1 MQKNYALR
9 RARRGKGLLP
19 PNPKRWEEE
28 HNGLDLRHELNC
40 PLEDPLDHMK
50 AFSLLSNTH
59 VLPHTSLPT
68 ESTVRDHF
76 SAGRSGKWSG
86 MCVPCDGMTIVIY
99 NDCHAVTRT
108 RATLLEEFF
117 HLWLNHDHTRLRIFS
132 NGEGKRDFDQNKE
145 AEAYG
150 SGAAALVPYKPL
162 KAMLKEGKSIREIAH
177 HFMVS
182 QQLVQF
188 RLKICRLRGTSRP
201 QLKNS

>member
-9 RARRGKGLLP
+9 RSRKGKGLLP

-40 PLEDPLDHMK
+40 PLEKPLSHEA
-50 AFSLLSNTH
+50 AFSLVPNTC
-59 VLPHTSLPT
+59 VVPHTFLPLDNKI
-68 ESTVRDHF
+68 RDHF
-76 SAGRSGKWSG
+76 SAERSGKWSG
-86 MCVPCDGMTIVIY
+86 MCIPCENVTLVIY
-99 NDCHAVTRT
+99 NDCHAITRT

-132 NGEGKRDFDQNKE
+132 NGEGKRDFDQHKE

-162 KAMLKEGKSIREIAH
+162 RAMLKEGESTKNIAH

-182 QQLVQF
+182 EELVQF
-188 RLKICRLRGTSRP
+188 RVKVCRLKRINRP
-201 QLKNS
+201 RLKNN